1 MTITTSSLTRRSY
14 WCAPSACEED
24 LELQDLPSVGYAY
37 RVGNAFRAGGDGPWL
52 QGDVASALF
61 GEVLAAFSPQ
71 LSRPLDLRRHQT
83 TTINKM
89 QKQLAMHQQLQ
100 ANNADYACQTGFHRG
115 CDIDFLGPYDA
126 FSPHSFTD
134 CDADES
140 PEEEE
145 IYSLD

>member
-1 MTITTSSLTRRSY
+1 MSEVTKF
-14 WCAPSACEED
+14 
-24 LELQDLPSVGYAY
+24 VGAGESKEALANAY
-37 RVGNAFRAGGDGPWL
+37 GAGGDGPWL
-52 QGDVASALF
+52 QGDVASAPL

-126 FSPHSFTD
+126 FSTHSLLHGN
-134 CDADES
+134 ADEWS
-140 PEEEE
+140 EEEE
-145 IYSLD
+145 LYSWD